1 MIYKSSI
8 RSMKEISYEVVNIPN
23 PEESFQSKQSQKDPI
38 DYNLLVNKPSIWKYF
53 CMDIWSSAG
62 ATWDGTFRDI
72 NLIGSN
78 WDRQTSY
85 SQEIIV
91 SRWSTTAQITRS
103 ENITPTSNIFTLKPW
118 QVFSITSYFNSSTQT
133 VRISRTG
140 WSVRY
145 IRAGATPLDLNS
157 ANQELIFINSGTSNS
172 SVKLTFATSASD
184 RPIFGFLVQ
193 ITW

>member
-1 MIYKSSI
+1 
-8 RSMKEISYEVVNIPN
+8 MKQTKASYDTAP
-23 PEESFQSKQSQKDPI
+23 SFTPTTPQTIWVSGFWV
-38 DYNLLVNKPSIWKYF
+38 DYERTYNKPDTSSSWSKYF
-53 CMDIWSSAG
+53 AMDIWSSAG
-62 ATWDGTFRDI
+62 ATGDGTFRDV
-72 NLIGSN
+72 NLIWVN
-78 WDRQTSY
+78 WDRETSY
-85 SQEIIV
+85 SQEIINTL
-91 SRWSTTAQITRS
+91 WSTTAKITRS
-103 ENITPTSNIFTLKPW
+103 ESVTPVSNIFTLTPW
-118 QVFSITSYFNSSTQT
+118 QIFSITSYFNSATQT

-184 RPIFGFLVQ
+184 RPIFWFLVQ

>member
-1 MIYKSSI
+1 MKSKNTTYSFDQAP
-8 RSMKEISYEVVNIPN
+8 NQNWIPEFPQTPGLN
-23 PEESFQSKQSQKDPI
+23 TTPI
-38 DYNLLVNKPSIWKYF
+38 DYELLFNKPDTSSSWSKYF
-53 CMDIWSSAG
+53 AMDIWSSAW
-62 ATWDGTFRDI
+62 ATWDGTFRDV
-72 NLIGSN
+72 NLIWVN
-78 WDRQTSY
+78 WDLETSY

-91 SRWSTTAQITRS
+91 ALGSTTAKITRS

-118 QVFSITSYFNSSTQT
+118 QVFSITSYFNSATQT

-184 RPIFGFLVQ
+184 RPIFWFLIN